1 VLVELQVVQVESLV
15 QVVELEQALVRVG
28 LAAL

>member
-28 LAAL
+28 PQE